1 MFEQENKKKK
11 KSLEIGNSFVLGV
24 CWRHSIKSHHS
35 NQSNTVVAWN
45 IPHHSK
51 VKISKRSIPS
61 SNKVSWV
68 RISMEKPYLQQLSQR
83 ALQTLQS
90 LKNKCFRNR
99 TFALDFISQIFNY
112 LFFNHF
118 FYQNNTNTPS
128 NFWHVP
134 HVLFEHKTQISKYI
148 SISFPNFHSNIQS

>member
-1 MFEQENKKKK
+1 M
-11 KSLEIGNSFVLGV
+11 
-24 CWRHSIKSHHS
+24 
-35 NQSNTVVAWN
+35 AWN

-90 LKNKCFRNR
+90 LKNKCFKNR

-128 NFWHVP
+128 NFLHVP
-134 HVLFEHKTQISKYI
+134 TYYSSTKLKSPNILLFRSQIFILISNHKNTL
-148 SISFPNFHSNIQS
+148 NFIFLNVNKQKIKK